1 MNHQY
6 CRVGSISP
14 MDQGSESLRN
24 LESRYR
30 DFKHKAEKAIEGQ
43 NPLREFFEHKAR
55 QMERLLKDL
64 A

>member
-6 CRVGSISP
+6 CKVGATSP
-14 MDQGSESLRN
+14 MGTGSESLRN

-30 DFKHKAEKAIEGQ
+30 EFKQKAERAIEGQ
-43 NPLREFFEHKAR
+43 NPLREFFENKAR
-55 QMERLLKDL
+55 QIERLLKES